1 MTPIHSIYIG
11 LGLAAGPVFGQNARA
26 PEKITAAV
34 AEAAGESAKQA
45 RVKAGFMAISA
56 PLATY
61 RLNAGHFPTTA
72 QGLQALLERPTKEP
86 VPRNWVKIMAKHPV
100 DPWGNPYGYLVREK
114 DGKEQHVLISKGP
127 DPEAKKDDIEH
138 VID

>member
-1 MTPIHSIYIG
+1 
-11 LGLAAGPVFGQNARA
+11 
-26 PEKITAAV
+26 
-34 AEAAGESAKQA
+34 
-45 RVKAGFMAISA
+45 MAISA